1 MIYKHMAISDLLGKL
16 QSINNS
22 NLIDVFVPSQG
33 RYVKFR
39 QLSVRQQK
47 DLIKTG
53 LDGALAG
60 ATIANAFNAIIQ
72 ENAAERVAFD
82 VFDRAPIVLGLRVQ
96 SFGSTYADGEKTW
109 DLATIT
115 QRTLQYNVPTSVT
128 IQHEDVIQVQ
138 ASVPTLERD
147 TSINQSLI
155 AQIKKTQDMG
165 IGDAVGSLYVYELVK
180 FVDSVTVAGDV
191 VDFAKCTAADAL
203 RVVESLPAKLL
214 VELVE
219 FIQKFRTQE
228 VEYLTIDGA
237 TLSMDA
243 RMFAQ

>member
-1 MIYKHMAISDLLGKL
+1 MAISDLLGKL
-16 QSINNS
+16 QSINNN

-33 RYVKFR
+33 RFVKFK

-47 DLIKTG
+47 ELIKTG

-72 ENAAERVAFD
+72 ENAVERATFD
-82 VFDRAPIVLGLRVQ
+82 VFDRVPIVLSLRVQ
-96 SFGSTYADGEKTW
+96 SFGNTYTDDTKTW
-109 DLATIT
+109 DLSTIT
-115 QRTLQYNVPTSVT
+115 QRMLQYGVPTRVD
-128 IQHEDVIQVQ
+128 IQHEDVIHVQ

-147 TSINQSLI
+147 AAINQTLI

-191 VDFAKCTAADAL
+191 VDFSKCSAADAL
-203 RVVESLPAKLL
+203 RVIESLPAKLL

-219 FIQKFRTQE
+219 FIQQFRTKE
-228 VEYLTIDGA
+228 IEYLTIDGN
-237 TLSMDA
+237 TLSLDA